1 MPYVIDPRRPG
12 DIAECYAALSLL
24 DTASKDIDSITNDA
38 ISIMLSVK
46 EGTVSKASR
55 TTERD
60 GISVREGD
68 YIGFSSGVI
77 YSDSPDPKESALTL
91 ANALDADDF
100 GILLLVRGSDAE
112 ANEAEEIR
120 TALEKA
126 HPMTE
131 VILLEGGQP
140 IYDYIMI
147 LE

>member
-1 MPYVIDPRRPG
+1 M
-12 DIAECYAALSLL
+12 
-24 DTASKDIDSITNDA
+24 
-38 ISIMLSVK
+38 MSVR

-68 YIGFSSGVI
+68 YIGFSNGVI
-77 YSDSPDPKESALTL
+77 YSDAVEAKEAALQL
-91 ANALDADDF
+91 AKALEADDF
-100 GILLLVRGSDAE
+100 GILLLVCGQNADPDEAE
-112 ANEAEEIR
+112 AIR
-120 TALEKA
+120 AALESA